1 MTRNEILNLFTLMQ
15 PYRLHLPTVT
25 STNDYAKEL
34 LLQHDVV
41 MVSAEHQTAGRG
53 RNGRAWYGE
62 QHKNIYCSFGLR
74 HTTPPQMEE
83 LPLFMARGA
92 IAVLETIRALAPELN
107 IRLKYPNDVHVR
119 ERERWCKVSGV
130 LVEHEF
136 LGSACTTSVIGI
148 GINVEQMVFPDTI
161 TQPCTSLRRSG
172 CNAEVDTVLE
182 LLQRS
187 LTSWLMLPSGELSSR
202 WFAELNASTPIFRIA
217 ENEGLWRMINLE
229 RDGRLRVQETTTHIE
244 RIISDG
250 DTLRYED

>member
-1 MTRNEILNLFTLMQ
+1 MTRNEIVNLFTLMQ
-15 PYRLHLPTVT
+15 PYRLHLPVVT

-74 HTTPPQMEE
+74 HKNAPTMED

-92 IAVLETIRALAPELN
+92 IAVLDTLREIAPNLN

-119 ERERWCKVSGV
+119 EREQWCKVSGV

-136 LGSACTTSVIGI
+136 LGSTCTTTVIGI
-148 GINVEQMVFPDTI
+148 GINVEQTVFPDTI

-172 CNAEVDTVLE
+172 CNAEVDSVLE
-182 LLQRS
+182 VLQRWLS
-187 LTSWLMLPSGELSSR
+187 SSLMLPSRELSSR
-202 WFAELNASTPIFRIA
+202 WFSELHASTPTFRIA
-217 ENEGLWRMINLE
+217 EHDGLWRMVSME
-229 RDGRLRVQETTTHIE
+229 HDGRLRVQETTTHIE